1 MSPPFRIVLACA
13 LLLALVSGARAER
26 LLPFRPGERLVY
38 SLRWGPI
45 PAGRAVLEVLPM
57 ETILGT
63 QRRHF
68 RMHAKTNAFV
78 DIFYKV
84 RDQVDAYTDQ
94 DLTYSVLYRK
104 KQREGS
110 YKRDITVT
118 FNQKALTARY
128 ENIING
134 PKKPIKISPGTFDPL
149 SVFYSFRLMELYE
162 NATLTSPVTD
172 GTKFVMGEARV
183 VGKERITVPAGEFET
198 FLVEPDLRHLG
209 GVFKKSKN
217 AKLKIWVT
225 ADKRRIP
232 VKIKSKVAVGHF
244 NAVLVESR
252 L

>member
-1 MSPPFRIVLACA
+1 MTAFFRIVLACA
-13 LLLALVSGARAER
+13 VLLALAPCARAER
-26 LLPFRPGERLVY
+26 PIPFKPGEKLVY

-45 PAGRAVLEVLPM
+45 PAGEAVLEVLPM

-68 RMHAKTNAFV
+68 RMHAKTNSFV

-94 DLTYSVLYRK
+94 AMTHSVLYRK

-134 PKKPIKISPGTFDPL
+134 LKEPIKISPGTFDPL
-149 SVFYSFRLMELYE
+149 SVFYSFRLMELSE
-162 NATLTSPVTD
+162 NAVINSPVTD
-172 GTKFVMGEARV
+172 GTKFVMGQARV
-183 VGKERITVPAGEFET
+183 VKKERITVPAGEFET
-198 FLVEPDLRHLG
+198 FLVEPDLKHLG

-225 ADKRRIP
+225 ADRRRIP

-244 NAVLVESR
+244 NAVLVQGIP
-252 L
+252 